1 VRPFRARYI
10 RLHATQG
17 VALGSLPPAPS
28 APDLDAQTNDKL
40 FRTVAIRIDD
50 FDRQIVVRLSEFPP
64 AIFSAFH
71 GCLVWEQLLF
81 HFATVLG

>member
-1 VRPFRARYI
+1 MDPE
-10 RLHATQG
+10 TQG
-17 VALGSLPPAPS
+17 VALGWHPPAPS
-28 APDLDAQTNDKL
+28 ASDLNAQTIDKL
-40 FRTVAIRIDD
+40 FRTVAIRIND

-71 GCLVWEQLLF
+71 GGLVREQLLF